1 MFGKLKKLFKK
12 EIKKPI
18 SQMSNYNEL
27 SPEELHEK
35 FSAFDF
41 TWIKGDNT
49 GNTERYVRIAANDPN
64 GPKFAVFQSGNR
76 INVELINE
84 FMTTFPKAPSDVM
97 FETAQPVN
105 IPAPQPQQ
113 FQQMQNKAKV
123 ETSVQS
129 ISYAESQNINSE
141 SPIYKLLAKQKKNLV
156 DVNIKLKIN
165 LPSRDLYNVLID
177 SFEGAED
184 EVIEFIINGIEIDDI
199 KKSLADSIKK
209 NYYNKVVVDKTP
221 APSKPK
227 KVLTETENE

>member
-1 MFGKLKKLFKK
+1 MFGKLKRLFKS

-18 SQMSNYNEL
+18 SKMSNYSEL

-49 GNTERYVRIAANDPN
+49 GNTERFVKVSANDPN
-64 GPKFAVFQSGNR
+64 GPKFIVFQGGNR
-76 INVELINE
+76 INVDLMDEY
-84 FMTTFPKAPSDVM
+84 MAMFPKAPSDVI
-97 FETAQPVN
+97 FESAQN
-105 IPAPQPQQ
+105 QAPQLTQPLPIPNQ
-113 FQQMQNKAKV
+113 QNKSRV

-129 ISYAESQNINSE
+129 ISYADQNNINSD

-184 EVIEFIINGIEIDDI
+184 DVIDFIINGIEIDDI

-209 NYYNKVVVDKTP
+209 NYYNKVIVEKNTLP
-221 APSKPK
+221 AKFKKP
-227 KVLTETENE
+227 LTETE